1 MYEPNDTIV
10 AVSSAT
16 SDKRAI
22 VRISGLATLEVLQRI
37 FISEIDISKAQ
48 ITTGQVVIDNELKV
62 DAILYLFPA
71 PNSYTGDCLA
81 ELHIHTNSPVIERLI
96 GNLLLL
102 DLRMASAGEFTARAY
117 LNGKIDLAQAEAVGE
132 IVASSNRFQ
141 LAAAEKLL
149 TGSLSKT
156 ANQISLSVMDLL
168 SRIEAGLDFSGEDIE
183 FITRSQGIEKLTE
196 INAQLE
202 QLLAGSISYES
213 MIDLP
218 SVGLAGLANAGKS
231 SLLNKLLNRKRSIVS
246 GERKTTR
253 DILTGLLELAKSSC
267 IIFDCAGLLPFDQ
280 QHNILD
286 ELAQQTAVESLQ
298 NASIVI
304 FCVDISSADF
314 DEDVSVFKF
323 IEPKSLIA
331 IATKSDLLS
340 EDELVV
346 RLKKLKELFGF
357 DFLPT
362 SSETGDNLILLG
374 DMIDKKIISLAAS
387 PAAATTGKM
396 LDTKCELALTA
407 RHRQAVNEAISN
419 TNQAICEL
427 ELGNDEIV
435 AMLLRSVYSSICLI
449 ESVPVD
455 EQVLSNIFGRFCI
468 GK

>member
-1 MYEPNDTIV
+1 MYELDDTIV

-37 FISEIDISKAQ
+37 FIPKIDGSKAG
-48 ITTGQVVIDNELKV
+48 ITAGRLVIDDELKV
-62 DAILYLFPA
+62 DAVLYLFPA

-81 ELHIHTNSPVIERLI
+81 ELHIYTNSSVVEQLI
-96 GNLLLL
+96 SNLLSL

-149 TGSLSKT
+149 AGSLSKT

-168 SRIEAGLDFSGEDIE
+168 SCIEAGLDFSGEDIE
-183 FITRSQGIEKLTE
+183 FITRSEASEKLTE
-196 INAQLE
+196 INTGLN

-213 MIDLP
+213 MLDLP

-362 SSETGDNLILLG
+362 SSETGDNLILLSE
-374 DMIDKKIISLAAS
+374 MIEKNIIGLAFGEMS
-387 PAAATTGKM
+387 ATSNEPRATGYGV
-396 LDTKCELALTA
+396 ALTA

-427 ELGNDEIV
+427 QLGNDEIV

>member
-1 MYEPNDTIV
+1 MYELDDTIV

-37 FISEIDISKAQ
+37 FIPKIDGSKAG
-48 ITTGQVVIDNELKV
+48 ITAGRLVIDDELKV
-62 DAILYLFPA
+62 SAILYLFPA

-81 ELHIHTNSPVIERLI
+81 ELHIYTNSSVVEQLI
-96 GNLLLL
+96 SNLLSL

-149 TGSLSKT
+149 AGSLSKT

-168 SRIEAGLDFSGEDIE
+168 SCIEAGLDFSGEDIE
-183 FITRSQGIEKLTE
+183 FITRSEASEKLTE
-196 INAQLE
+196 INTGLN

-213 MIDLP
+213 MLDLP

-314 DEDVSVFKF
+314 D
-323 IEPKSLIA
+323 
-331 IATKSDLLS
+331 
-340 EDELVV
+340 
-346 RLKKLKELFGF
+346 
-357 DFLPT
+357 
-362 SSETGDNLILLG
+362 
-374 DMIDKKIISLAAS
+374 
-387 PAAATTGKM
+387 
-396 LDTKCELALTA
+396 
-407 RHRQAVNEAISN
+407 
-419 TNQAICEL
+419 
-427 ELGNDEIV
+427 
-435 AMLLRSVYSSICLI
+435 
-449 ESVPVD
+449 
-455 EQVLSNIFGRFCI
+455 
-468 GK
+468 